1 MEDESPAIEDVYT
14 FDKVLGEGSF
24 GIVKRA
30 IKKDTGE
37 AFAVK
42 MIKKENL
49 ESDDMNA
56 LQ

>member
-30 IKKDTGE
+30 IKKDSGE
-37 AFAVK
+37 AYAVK
-42 MIKKENL
+42 MINKENL
-49 ESDDMNA
+49 QTEDMTA
-56 LQ
+56 L